1 MASRLRPQHYAAG
14 EKIIEEG
21 AAGDSLFLVDRG
33 EVRVLRRLGGT
44 PREIARLGEGEC
56 FGEMAMLTGQQRTAT
71 VVASTDVDVFMID
84 KAGFQDILAGN
95 PDMAVD
101 ISGSWQAPRRV
112 HDAEGTSPPG
122 SARGGSEDGDLSQ
135 KILDRIAATS
145 AVKRGRCDRLFA
157 ALMAAGEDGGR
168 VREALDAGRATASCS
183 PPSCAGGPLALPR
196 APATTP
202 PWSEDQRL
210 LGSVVLSPA
219 CRADGPGLVGS
230 LFWRD
235 LADVAAS
242 PRVAAAARVRA
253 EALLLDHMG
262 DLRLGDRITLAKIAT
277 PPVLAQLLEDGDPRV
292 VEAGLINGRLR
303 EEDLA
308 GALRKDTVT
317 QALIEGIAASSRWR
331 DRYSLRLAIVL
342 QPRSPLAVALAQVT
356 ALLPRDLERVAA
368 DEGLAPLVQMAA
380 RRVATG
386 K

>member
-1 MASRLRPQHYAAG
+1 MS
-14 EKIIEEG
+14 
-21 AAGDSLFLVDRG
+21 
-33 EVRVLRRLGGT
+33 
-44 PREIARLGEGEC
+44 
-56 FGEMAMLTGQQRTAT
+56 
-71 VVASTDVDVFMID
+71 
-84 KAGFQDILAGN
+84 
-95 PDMAVD
+95 
-101 ISGSWQAPRRV
+101 
-112 HDAEGTSPPG
+112 
-122 SARGGSEDGDLSQ
+122 DGD
-135 KILDRIAATS
+135 
-145 AVKRGRCDRLFA
+145 VDRLFA
-157 ALMAAGEDGGR
+157 ALIAAGEDAGR
-168 VREALDAGRATASCS
+168 VREALDAAPRDRIVLAAVLRRAV
-183 PPSCAGGPLALPR
+183 PLRCLEVLA
-196 APATTP
+196 ATP

-210 LGSVVLSPA
+210 LGSVVLSPRVS
-219 CRADGPGLVGS
+219 RALALRLVGS

-277 PPVLAQLLEDGDPRV
+277 PPVLAPLLEDGDPRV

-308 GALRKDTVT
+308 GALRRDTVT
-317 QALIEGIAASSRWR
+317 PALIEGIAASSRWR

-368 DEGLAPLVQMAA
+368 DEGLLPLVQLAA

-386 K
+386 R